1 VSTEVQRGAGYNRHV
16 RVLRALPFC
25 LLAAAGS
32 PSLAQPS
39 PVVRVPAWEVT
50 VEWVR
55 TGDGNPATLARQT
68 LNVAPGDEDRARGT
82 VAWPGRGDLPVSA
95 SGRFERTG
103 DETTPDRLTFS
114 FEVALGA
121 SPVRTIRTY
130 PMTDGGSEI
139 VEVAREGEV
148 ALLALLHAER
158 SWRARLRPVPS
169 GVVPFIVNLAVSR
182 VDGERVVP
190 LETNVLHT
198 FVGEPV
204 EYSFRFGAGDD
215 EQILR
220 VVLTPLN
227 VDDDLADIR
236 VQVTGK
242 LPASPAP
249 VVLSRDQ
256 RLVASRGATSSLDVV
271 SGSPPAGYRFSV
283 TPDF

>member
-1 VSTEVQRGAGYNRHV
+1 MRSPGALIIG
-16 RVLRALPFC
+16 
-25 LLAAAGS
+25 LLAATVPA
-32 PSLAQPS
+32 LAQTS
-39 PVVRVPAWEVT
+39 PLVREPAWEVT

-55 TGDGNPATLARQT
+55 TGEGQTASLARQT
-68 LNVAPGDEDRARGT
+68 LTVLPGTEDRVRGT
-82 VAWPGRGDLPVSA
+82 VAWPGRGDLAMSA
-95 SGRFERTG
+95 SGRYERAG
-103 DETTPDRLTFS
+103 DETTPDRLAFT

-121 SPVRTIRTY
+121 TPVTARRTY
-130 PMTDGGSEI
+130 PMIDGGSEI
-139 VEVAREGEV
+139 VEVAREGEF
-148 ALLALLHAER
+148 ALLALIRAER
-158 SWRARLRPVPS
+158 TWRARLRPVPS

-182 VDGERVVP
+182 LDGERVVA

-220 VVLTPLN
+220 VVLTPLRI
-227 VDDDLADIR
+227 DDDLADLR

-256 RLVASRGATSSLDVV
+256 RMVASRGSTSSLDVV
-271 SGSPPAGYRFSV
+271 SGDPPAGYRFSV

>member
-1 VSTEVQRGAGYNRHV
+1 MQPGAGYNRGV
-16 RVLRALPFC
+16 RSPGALLIG
-25 LLAAAGS
+25 LLAATFPA
-32 PSLAQPS
+32 LAQPS
-39 PVVRVPAWEVT
+39 PVIREPAWEVT

-55 TGDGNPATLARQT
+55 TGDGSPATLARQT
-68 LNVAPGDEDRARGT
+68 LTVAAGREDLARGT
-82 VAWPGRGDLPVSA
+82 VAWPGRGDLPMSV
-95 SGRFERTG
+95 SGRFERAG
-103 DETTPDRLTFS
+103 DETTPDRLSFI

-121 SPVRTIRTY
+121 SPVRANRSY

-148 ALLALLHAER
+148 ALLALIRTER
-158 SWRARLRPVPS
+158 TWRAALRPIPS
-169 GVVPFIVNLAVSR
+169 GVVPFIVHLGVSR

-204 EYSFRFGAGDD
+204 EYSFRFGAGDA
-215 EQILR
+215 EQMLR
-220 VVLTPLN
+220 VVLTPVR

-242 LPASPAP
+242 LPAVPAP
-249 VVLSRDQ
+249 LVLSRDQ

-271 SGSPPAGYRFSV
+271 SGAPPAGYRFSV

>member
-1 VSTEVQRGAGYNRHV
+1 MQPVAGYNPRV
-16 RVLRALPFC
+16 RSPVLLAAW
-25 LLAAAGS
+25 LLAAAGVPAS
-32 PSLAQPS
+32 GQNS
-39 PVVRVPAWEVT
+39 PVVRVPAWEVSI
-50 VEWVR
+50 EWVR
-55 TGDGNPATLARQT
+55 TGEGSPATLARQT
-68 LNVAPGDEDRARGT
+68 LTVAPGREEIARAT
-82 VAWPGRGDLPVSA
+82 VAWPGRGDLPISA
-95 SGRFERTG
+95 AGRYERAG

-121 SPVRTIRTY
+121 TPVRTSRTY
-130 PMTDGGSEI
+130 AMADGGSEL
-139 VEVAREGEV
+139 VEVAREGEL
-148 ALLALLHAER
+148 ALLALVRTER
-158 SWRARLRPVPS
+158 TWRASLRPVPS
-169 GVVPFIVNLAVSR
+169 GVVPFVVNLAVSR

-198 FVGEPV
+198 FVGDPV

-220 VVLTPLN
+220 VVLTPLR
-227 VDDDLADIR
+227 VDDDLADLR

-242 LPASPAP
+242 LPAVPAP

-271 SGSPPAGYRFSV
+271 SGSPPSGYRFSV